1 MVLILISILYIRRN
15 GVIVEKQK
23 HGLSKTYFGK
33 CYFFLYK
40 IKWVNSIELTF
51 ERFFVFNMEIWVEV
65 RQQKKV

>member
-15 GVIVEKQK
+15 GVIVEEQK
-23 HGLSKTYFGK
+23 HGLSKNLLWK
-33 CYFFLYK
+33 VLFFLYK

-51 ERFFVFNMEIWVEV
+51 ETFFVFNMEIWVEV